1 MESIFTR
8 AARFLREQ
16 RLGRRWRKIVGV
28 LAALVVFCTTYALIL
43 PAMTAERQTIC
54 GMEAHEHTEECFENG
69 VQICG
74 KQEHVHTEECYAKG
88 KGITVGVIVGPQG
101 NSVADVPSE
110 PTDGELEVDLSGDGA
125 ATPEEGQ
132 QPEEEPV
139 PGKTEG
145 ELAQEL
151 SAVALTGNW
160 GKDAAATAKA
170 HQGCRE
176 SGMEMIR
183 QVLSYNQITGI
194 PDASGSYAD
203 WVADIRGAGCY
214 KDVSSIPKTGD
225 LVFIDREDN
234 GEPLGREDERIDHAG
249 IVIHVETEK
258 RTIEATGEKVKTL
271 QSIML
276 LTDNADGLIESYF
289 YSMQDPANVNTI
301 VGYARL
307 PKNPAIAAE
316 EETESQAETQGET
329 TEPAETQT
337 ADTASG
343 DGMEEDAG
351 PADTQN
357 TDMAADT
364 DTVTGDGMEEDA
376 GPTETQNAD
385 TASGNGTGVQG
396 TDAAPEM
403 TGTEAE
409 AGTDQTEASGTVT
422 EGQTEEETAEP
433 AEDEQK
439 PEGTAAEDQSGE
451 EITGTDIE
459 GHTENKTTEQT
470 AEGQG
475 PADTAADGQ
484 TQEAEDKTEPS
495 EVTAPAD
502 ETKTD
507 TEDAAVTP
515 GTEAETDMEMSTEA
529 DTNMSANKDME
540 TEPET
545 TDTEEPETDLIAET
559 PEMETEADTEMSTEA
574 DTDMSSNEDMETE
587 LETGIEEP
595 GTETITETAGTDT
608 EMSADTDTDMPSIED
623 KENET
628 DIGDW
633 GWTQEDLENEAS
645 TEEWIDDRGWLWT
658 DFAIKDDTGENETE
672 SRNPAGKDF
681 ENETESWNPIG
692 EDFENETETEWDEWD
707 HLEAETETEAAG
719 SDPEADLETSED
731 WEASVADTE
740 LTGVWADD
748 LTMIAET
755 QLGVKESTENF
766 TFNEN
771 GEQKG
776 ITRYGQWYGEPYGDW
791 DAMFVS
797 FCLNYAEVPHSSVPR
812 AGSCGT
818 LAGMLQTYGL
828 YEEPAEYE
836 ASKGDLVFLDTD
848 ADGAA
853 DHVGI
858 LEEATESGVGGI
870 NVIAGD
876 VEDEV
881 KTVVYAKDDA
891 ALVGYGRLP
900 QKPAQKMEK
909 KEYRD
914 DSVRII
920 AEYPAEAGIPENAH
934 LIATEIP
941 QDDERYIEHYETV
954 KKMVDEGLMEPEE
967 ETGEEG
973 ISTVSNEDEM
983 FEADET
989 EAASEE
995 LEAEK
1000 ELYVRIYNIGFY
1012 VDEQEIEPQAE
1023 VKISIEFLND
1033 PGFASGA
1040 NKVVHMED
1048 GKEPEALNVTNTEEE
1063 VDGKQMNKIEFS
1075 ATTFSPY
1082 VFVKEEQRKDTE
1094 KEKICYEAGKASDL
1108 Y

>member
-1 MESIFTR
+1 MENIFTR

-16 RLGRRWRKIVGV
+16 RLGRRWRNIVGV

-101 NSVADVPSE
+101 NSVADVPPE
-110 PTDGELEVDLSGDGA
+110 PADEELEVDLTGGDTS
-125 ATPEEGQ
+125 TPEGQ
-132 QPEEEPV
+132 QQPAEEPV

-307 PKNPAIAAE
+307 PKNPAMAAE
-316 EETESQAETQGET
+316 EEAETQGET
-329 TEPAETQT
+329 AESDETQGT
-337 ADTASG
+337 NVAADTDTASG
-343 DGMEEDAG
+343 DGMEENVG
-351 PADTQN
+351 SAD
-357 TDMAADT
+357 
-364 DTVTGDGMEEDA
+364 
-376 GPTETQNAD
+376 TQNAD
-385 TASGNGTGVQG
+385 T
-396 TDAAPEM
+396 APEM
-403 TGTEAE
+403 TGTEPE
-409 AGTDQTEASGTVT
+409 ANTDQTKLSGTVM

-433 AEDEQK
+433 GEDEQK
-439 PEGTAAEDQSGE
+439 PEGTEAEDQSGE
-451 EITGTDIE
+451 EITETEIE
-459 GHTENKTTEQT
+459 GHTEDKITEQT

-495 EVTAPAD
+495 EMTTPAD

-507 TEDAAVTP
+507 AEDIAGTP
-515 GTEAETDMEMSTEA
+515 GMEAETDMEMSTET
-529 DTNMSANKDME
+529 DTEMSVNEDIE

-545 TDTEEPETDLIAET
+545 GAEEPETDLIAET
-559 PEMETEADTEMSTEA
+559 PEIETEADTEMSTEA
-574 DTDMSSNEDMETE
+574 DTDMSADEDIETDMEEPETE
-587 LETGIEEP
+587 SW
-595 GTETITETAGTDT
+595 ITEPETESPEAGADIEVPAGTDM
-608 EMSADTDTDMPSIED
+608 EAGEP
-623 KENET
+623 ET
-628 DIGDW
+628 ADW
-633 GWTQEDLENEAS
+633 GWTQEEMEEEAGTEDEIDDRGWLWTDFDTNDDTGEHETESWNPAEEKEAPAGTDIETGEPETADWGWTQGELEEEAS

-681 ENETESWNPIG
+681 ENETESWNPIR

-740 LTGVWADD
+740 LTGVWAED

-766 TFNEN
+766 TLNEN

-812 AGSCGT
+812 AGNCGT

-828 YEEPAEYE
+828 YEEAAEYE

-858 LEEATESGVGGI
+858 LEEVTEGGVGGI

-900 QKPAQKMEK
+900 QKPAQKLYNK
-909 KEYRD
+909 VYND
-914 DSVRII
+914 GNVVVT
-920 AEYPAEAGIPENAH
+920 AEYTAEAMIPEQAV
-934 LIATEIP
+934 LVAREVP
-941 QDDERYIEHYETV
+941 QDDEKYQEHYKAV
-954 KKMVDEGLMEPEE
+954 R
-967 ETGEEG
+967 
-973 ISTVSNEDEM
+973 EM
-983 FEADET
+983 M
-989 EAASEE
+989 
-995 LEAEK
+995 EAEK
-1000 ELYVRIYNIGFY
+1000 SSEAEDEIQAVSADGETETETEEELYLKIYNIGFY
-1012 VDEQEIEPQAE
+1012 LDEQRIRPQAE
-1023 VKISIEFLND
+1023 VKIGIEFPND
-1033 PGFASGA
+1033 PGFTSGT
-1040 NKVVHMED
+1040 NRVIRMED
-1048 GKEPEALNVTNTEEE
+1048 GKEPEALDVTNTGEE
-1063 VDGKQMNKIEFS
+1063 VEFS
-1075 ATTFSPY
+1075 TRPF
-1082 VFVKEEQRKDTE
+1082 
-1094 KEKICYEAGKASDL
+1094 
-1108 Y
+1108 